1 VRIAVLGS
9 GGIGGYYAGVGGVTA
24 LARSGIGPLL
34 ASPGGRTLLTTSCEE
49 IAAVALAE
57 RVPLPAGAVDRAVKQ
72 AVTLPPQ
79 WRSSEADVQH
89 AVQATLATGT
99 VLTLDGG
106 IMAQ

>member
-1 VRIAVLGS
+1 MRIAVLGS

-57 RVPLPAGAVDRAVKQ
+57 RVPLPAGVDRAVH
-72 AVTLPPQ
+72 
-79 WRSSEADVQH
+79 RHDVR
-89 AVQATLATGT
+89 A
-99 VLTLDGG
+99 
-106 IMAQ
+106 